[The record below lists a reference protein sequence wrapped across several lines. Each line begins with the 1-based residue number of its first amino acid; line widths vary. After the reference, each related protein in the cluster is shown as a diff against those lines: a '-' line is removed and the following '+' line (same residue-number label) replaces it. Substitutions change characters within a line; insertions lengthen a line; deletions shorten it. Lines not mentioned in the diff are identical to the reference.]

1 MIENLN
7 YFDAFLNVLGI
18 IGTWPAIQRL
28 CYSRSPTP
36 LESKLKWILIS
47 LTAMMLVRIPY
58 IGFKISEMGPLVYL
72 FAISSAYCVF
82 LYLETLMRKHLPLW
96 TKLYITFGSLY
107 FVSLTLG
114 NRLARDMDNLLIF
127 AFFVSSMAVIA
138 LFLAFFRTRT
148 EHSKVENSLIDQLG
162 VTIILLTPL
171 LLTDI
176 FSYGLVGLPR
186 FGVAGILILTYF
198 SLYNQAMFSTRSKV
212 FKKILKSIGFSVLL
226 TFAMGLLAHGGNFAQ
241 WSLAIEG
248 RIFVL
253 CFCVNLI
260 FRIHFAVKQ
269 LDGDEDMFNFL
280 KIVNE
285 SRKTSVGGFLK
296 DLNSFFGNMD
306 RVVLS
311 NGSLKDFDIETFL
324 KLMEPNPSS
333 VFSIFELKTMIEENE
348 DKKNLNRKEV
358 QAIEQMI
365 HLLEKHE
372 MTYISQIGKRTPHF
386 LLFNVPMAAYR
397 ETIDVKNKIIH
408 DMSILIEKQ
417 MEIRGE

>member
-162 VTIILLTPL
+162 
-171 LLTDI
+171 
-176 FSYGLVGLPR
+176 
-186 FGVAGILILTYF
+186 AGILILTYF